1 MSKNKTRGT
10 GNVVPL
16 RTAKETGRAS
26 EKKWG
31 EDVIALGFCIVPSLL
46 LRAQNR
52 LGLNP
57 TQLAVLMQLCDFW
70 WERERKPYP
79 SKAVLA
85 ERLGLSPRQV
95 QRHIAD
101 LETAGLVER
110 VERRAPHGG
119 KLTNVYDLGGLVKRL
134 KKLEPD
140 FRKVEEDARKAR
152 RAVSRRG
159 FRVNGAIGEGN
170 SA

>member
-31 EDVIALGFCIVPSLL
+31 KDVIALGFCVVPSLL
-46 LRAQNR
+46 LRVQNR

-79 SKAVLA
+79 SKAQDHFTLA
-85 ERLGLSPRQV
+85 EHQPKVGQNTLIGTS
-95 QRHIAD
+95 
-101 LETAGLVER
+101 TASRALHER
-110 VERRAPHGG
+110 
-119 KLTNVYDLGGLVKRL
+119 YQ
-134 KKLEPD
+134 
-140 FRKVEEDARKAR
+140 
-152 RAVSRRG
+152 
-159 FRVNGAIGEGN
+159 